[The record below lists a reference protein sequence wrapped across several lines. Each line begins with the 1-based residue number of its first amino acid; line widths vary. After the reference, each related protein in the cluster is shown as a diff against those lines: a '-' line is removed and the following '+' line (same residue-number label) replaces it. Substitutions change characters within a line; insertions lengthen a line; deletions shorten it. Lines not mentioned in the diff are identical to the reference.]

1 MAILKK
7 ISLVIIALI
16 ALAGIGYTA
25 TWFYIGSKIKSTVS
39 LEKSD
44 VLQNNPD
51 LKVENVNVNLTGFP
65 DKFIVT
71 WSGNVSTNEG
81 RLDIP
86 ELNIKRTWFGIDK
99 TINLN
104 APHGFQ
110 INVENQEPIKID
122 HFNLNLTMPP
132 NWPGYHAGKAGLAI
146 WQSLNEQLMISN
158 FNLAS
163 SSIGFDVS
171 ADGYMTLDRNLQPAG
186 VIQLKFNDIS
196 YIEKKKLE
204 IKEKIEQGAAN
215 LTDEEKKTILRQMA
229 TLAAFTSA
237 QDMNYTIKILKNSVF
252 ISFLKLMQFPHVN
265 WPEPNATMPAANVQA
280 APQAS
285 E

>member
-1 MAILKK
+1 MT
-7 ISLVIIALI
+7 
-16 ALAGIGYTA
+16 LAG
-25 TWFYIGSKIKSTVS
+25 
-39 LEKSD
+39 
-44 VLQNNPD
+44 
-51 LKVENVNVNLTGFP
+51 FP
-65 DKFIVT
+65 NEFEIT
-71 WSGNVSTNEG
+71 WSGDIQTSEG
-81 RLDIP
+81 T
-86 ELNIKRTWFGIDK
+86 LNIPALRAKSWFAFGK
-99 TINLN
+99 PVNFN
-104 APHGFQ
+104 APQGFQ

-122 HFNLNLTMPP
+122 HFNLDLTMPP
-132 NWPGYHAGKAGLAI
+132 NWPGYNAGKAGLAL

-163 SSIGFDVS
+163 TSIGFDVS

-215 LTDEEKKTILRQMA
+215 LTDEEKKAILRQMA

-265 WPEPNATMPAANVQA
+265 WPEPNAAMQA